1 MKTYIT
7 GKKLLDFPL
16 QPVYG
21 ATTMTDNNSSGFKN
35 LHIRIPAHI
44 KDEMVALA
52 NQYGRSQ
59 TDLVLDSYELAKHD
73 LPDRWGHDALM
84 GRLV

>member
-16 QPVYG
+16 EQEYS
-21 ATTMTDNNSSGFKN
+21 ATMNDLDSGGFKT
-35 LHIRIPAHI
+35 LQIRVPAHI